1 MAPPRIINDDRQDQ
15 IIQNAID
22 GHRPLLLTHQSSEGW
37 RAFKGRFVAGSRST
51 HAIVVRI
58 AWPENGGSTRLPA
71 PGDPLG
77 ATFRFDHKKCLFA
90 TTLEEMQRQT
100 QEALVR
106 LRWPNHIRQ
115 IQRRAFERARSP
127 TGTIIA
133 VRFWQN
139 DGPGRSDTL
148 ARNIRHGQLE
158 DLSASGMRLK
168 ATRSEEFE
176 IGRTYRCVF
185 TPRSG
190 KPSIVVDAILQ
201 HRESTE
207 YGRACLGFQF
217 VGLEAT
223 KEGQDV
229 LNRLVRLTHRFRSG
243 RSRSRG

>member
-1 MAPPRIINDDRQDQ
+1 MAPPRIINDDRQNQ

-51 HAIVVRI
+51 HAIVVKI

-77 ATFRFDHKKCLFA
+77 ATFRFGHKKCLFA

-115 IQRRAFERARSP
+115 IQRRAFERARP
-127 TGTIIA
+127 PAGTIIA

-148 ARNIRHGQLE
+148 ARNLRHGQLE
-158 DLSASGMRLK
+158 DLSAGGMRLK